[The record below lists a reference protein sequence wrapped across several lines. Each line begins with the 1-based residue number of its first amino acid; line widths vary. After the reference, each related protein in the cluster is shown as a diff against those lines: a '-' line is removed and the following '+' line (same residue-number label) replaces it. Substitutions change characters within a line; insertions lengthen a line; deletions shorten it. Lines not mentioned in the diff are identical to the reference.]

1 MLVGVKMRTPPEMKQ
16 MRKAVLSW
24 AVAAVVGAMETW
36 VKVVTRAQDLEVS
49 TVKNCCPVI
58 RSPSGRTVPPAAT
71 RVGLE
76 VIAGA
81 AKNIVGASATPLKVK
96 SGNIIF
102 NHLRIR
108 SGRKGTNR
116 GC

>member
-1 MLVGVKMRTPPEMKQ
+1 MLVGIKMRTPPERKQ

-24 AVAAVVGAMETW
+24 AAAAVAGAVEILG
-36 VKVVTRAQDLEVS
+36 KAAARARDLEVS

-71 RVGLE
+71 RMGVE

-81 AKNIVGASATPLKVK
+81 AKNVAGASATPLKVK
-96 SGNIIF
+96 SENIKCD
-102 NHLRIR
+102 HPRMR